1 MGSDLL
7 AAAASG
13 TLWFVCGSVVERCS
27 IPPKSRH
34 PLGPTSN
41 RQNAIVSQF
50 FLFLGYLLLKGSP
63 CGTTRA
69 RHFSSELDPSKEAIR
84 SVTHLGLACGMEQEA
99 SAKFEPKGTAEH

>member
-1 MGSDLL
+1 MSKMGGRKDSDKVRDKVFL
-7 AAAASG
+7 G
-13 TLWFVCGSVVERCS
+13 TPCWT
-27 IPPKSRH
+27 RH